1 MYKFLLISVM
11 LFSVN
16 ISQVAADH
24 WGKPKLNGPGPWDQ
38 NISVFKIKGTE
49 FKIKNNGK
57 PLIRLS

>member
-38 NISVFKIKGTE
+38 NI
-49 FKIKNNGK
+49 
-57 PLIRLS
+57 